1 MAAAGDPYITSPDKV
16 TTNEAQKLL
25 LGVRSATCRESR
37 PPRNCSD
44 RRRGGGWEGRV
55 RKLVRQKDDGY
66 DGTSDL
72 SRHCLFSQLSA
83 ATTDSTICLAS
94 GRVQSDTIGA
104 VPRPEMLSISS
115 SRLVLP
121 ARFLI
126 QRAAPET

>member
-1 MAAAGDPYITSPDKV
+1 MQGKQD
-16 TTNEAQKLL
+16 L
-25 LGVRSATCRESR
+25 LGIAPT
-37 PPRNCSD
+37 